1 MGLVY
6 TDKYKPEQKEGWAKD
21 LKFNVIKSQLSYMN
35 NMQLSVKLVM
45 RTQGMELSS
54 TDFQQHNPSVVCLD

>member
-21 LKFNVIKSQLSYMN
+21 LKFNVIKSQLN
-35 NMQLSVKLVM
+35 QLREQYATK
-45 RTQGMELSS
+45 
-54 TDFQQHNPSVVCLD
+54 C